1 MTTALPFLPSN
12 ATPLKESTSTKA
24 QNSKQ
29 DLAAAQSGQSQSS
42 ANANQTDNQS
52 SGVDSSPKDFS
63 SWLSTGDKPATD
75 KQSLNST
82 PVPSATT
89 LSQGE
94 PLNAVTDIVLDQTAQ
109 ALFTPINLSL
119 TSKQV
124 LHTSHFLNKSQI
136 AISQNDLSGE
146 VTSDNLIATPLI
158 EIAGDSLTVTKK
170 DSISSGVLKTK
181 IQQSVVTPQ
190 VVVDP
195 SLLPLIVPAPVN
207 LVTANNSL
215 VKQDEG
221 SLAPSQ
227 DNLILT
233 GNTLSDTNSNTGAQ
247 LTQAA
252 NSGIYSSTQLIS
264 NAGLRNDTLAAD
276 SVRSNVQAKS
286 SITASQLQASNLSD
300 INSNT
305 GGLKATLITD
315 PSLSTLSL
323 SSVKLTTENLTPP
336 PRVAANI
343 NPQASISTEQ
353 LPSLVGTST
362 PITAG
367 VLPALNSALPAPTLP
382 STPVLSSNLPTK
394 DKFNTAPL
402 NQQTLPEKA
411 EDVGKVIDQALP
423 SSSLPQLTALTGV
436 LPGVTPPI
444 QKETANS
451 DLSQTSDFNSLI
463 GSNITA
469 TVSGGE
475 KSAGHNNGSGT
486 NNQNHGRSA
495 DKNSLVPEN
504 NGLTNSISTSGT
516 PIASRKLPMA
526 YASQIRSTVDS
537 SLPLEMSSVR
547 GAVLEAKKVNSQ
559 VVVTPADTRAA
570 VDQINKLV
578 DTHIT
583 QSENLS
589 KTINLGFKFGDT
601 DVGLKVQVKDG
612 TVITQFSTDSNEIRA
627 ALSSEWQSSS
637 FSSKNHNFQF
647 AEPTF
652 TSTTGGNTQN
662 PFNSENNQNP
672 QYQSYDGSFAGLATP
687 TNSRVQ
693 TSVPQQVA
701 DGDSSIQQGQLRTF
715 A

>member
-12 ATPLKESTSTKA
+12 ATPLKENTSTKT

-29 DLAAAQSGQSQSS
+29 NLAAAQSGQSQSS
-42 ANANQTDNQS
+42 ANAIQTDNQS
-52 SGVDSSPKDFS
+52 SGTDSSPKDFS

-75 KQSLNST
+75 KQPLNPT
-82 PVPSATT
+82 PAPSATT
-89 LSQGE
+89 PSQGV
-94 PLNAVTDIVLDQTAQ
+94 PLEAVTDVVLDPTAQ

-119 TSKQV
+119 TSKQA

-136 AISQNDLSGE
+136 DNSQNDLSGE
-146 VTSDNLIATPLI
+146 VTSDNLIVTPLI
-158 EIAGDSLTVTKK
+158 ENAGDSLTVTKK

-190 VVVDP
+190 IAVDP

-207 LVTANNSL
+207 LITADSSL
-215 VKQDEG
+215 VKQNEG
-221 SLAPSQ
+221 SLVSTQ
-227 DNLILT
+227 DNPILT
-233 GNTLSDTNSNTGAQ
+233 GNAVSDTTSNTGVQ

-252 NSGIYSSTQLIS
+252 NSGTYSGTQLRS
-264 NAGLRNDTLAAD
+264 NAGLRNDSLTAD
-276 SVRSNVQAKS
+276 SARSNGQPKS
-286 SITASQLQASNLSD
+286 STTASQLQASNLSD

-315 PSLSTLSL
+315 PTLSTLSL

-336 PRVAANI
+336 PRVASNI

-353 LPSLVGTST
+353 LPSPVVTPT

-382 STPVLSSNLPTK
+382 STPVISSNLPTQ
-394 DKFNTAPL
+394 DKFNTALL
-402 NQQTLPEKA
+402 NQQRLPEKA
-411 EDVGKVIDQALP
+411 EDVGKVIEQALP
-423 SSSLPQLTALTGV
+423 ASSLPQLTALTGV
-436 LPGVTPPI
+436 LPGVTPSI

-451 DLSQTSDFNSLI
+451 GITQAGDFNSLP
-463 GSNITA
+463 GQNIIA
-469 TVSGGE
+469 SVSGGE
-475 KSAGHNNGSGT
+475 KSADHNNGSGT
-486 NNQNHGRSA
+486 NNKNHGRST
-495 DKNSLVPEN
+495 DKNSLVSEN

-516 PIASRKLPMA
+516 PIAIRKLPMA
-526 YASQIRSTVDS
+526 YASQIRSTVES

-559 VVVTPADTRAA
+559 VVVTPVNTRAA

-687 TNSRVQ
+687 SNSRVQ

>member
-12 ATPLKESTSTKA
+12 ATPLKENTSTKT

-29 DLAAAQSGQSQSS
+29 NLAAAQSGQSQSS
-42 ANANQTDNQS
+42 ANAIQTDNQS
-52 SGVDSSPKDFS
+52 SGTDSSPKDFS

-75 KQSLNST
+75 KQPLNPT
-82 PVPSATT
+82 PAPSATT
-89 LSQGE
+89 PSQGV
-94 PLNAVTDIVLDQTAQ
+94 PLEAVTDVVLDPTAQ

-119 TSKQV
+119 TSKQA

-136 AISQNDLSGE
+136 DNSQNDLSGE
-146 VTSDNLIATPLI
+146 VTSDNLIVTPLI
-158 EIAGDSLTVTKK
+158 EIAGDSHTVTKK
-170 DSISSGVLKTK
+170 DSISSSVLKTK
-181 IQQSVVTPQ
+181 IQQSVVSPQ
-190 VVVDP
+190 IAVDP

-207 LVTANNSL
+207 LITADSSL
-215 VKQDEG
+215 VKQNEG
-221 SLAPSQ
+221 SLVSTQ
-227 DNLILT
+227 DNPILT
-233 GNTLSDTNSNTGAQ
+233 GNAVSDTTSNTGVQ

-252 NSGIYSSTQLIS
+252 NSGTYSGTQLRS
-264 NAGLRNDTLAAD
+264 NAGLRNDTLTAD
-276 SVRSNVQAKS
+276 SARSNGQPKS
-286 SITASQLQASNLSD
+286 STTASQLQASNLSD

-315 PSLSTLSL
+315 PTLSTLSL

-336 PRVAANI
+336 PRVASNI

-353 LPSLVGTST
+353 LPSPVVTPT

-367 VLPALNSALPAPTLP
+367 VLPALNSAVPAPTLP
-382 STPVLSSNLPTK
+382 STPVISSNLPTQ
-394 DKFNTAPL
+394 DKFNTALL
-402 NQQTLPEKA
+402 NQQRLPEKA
-411 EDVGKVIDQALP
+411 EDVGKVIEQALP
-423 SSSLPQLTALTGV
+423 ASSLPQLTALTGV
-436 LPGVTPPI
+436 LPGVTPSI

-451 DLSQTSDFNSLI
+451 GITQAGDFNSLP
-463 GSNITA
+463 GQNIIA
-469 TVSGGE
+469 SVSGGE
-475 KSAGHNNGSGT
+475 KSADHNNGSGT
-486 NNQNHGRSA
+486 NNKNHGRST
-495 DKNSLVPEN
+495 DKNSLVSEN

-516 PIASRKLPMA
+516 PIATRKLPMA
-526 YASQIRSTVDS
+526 YASQIRSTVES

-547 GAVLEAKKVNSQ
+547 GAVLEDKKVNSQ
-559 VVVTPADTRAA
+559 VVVTPVNTRAA

-601 DVGLKVQVKDG
+601 DVGLKVQVQDG

-637 FSSKNHNFQF
+637 FSSKSHNFQF

-687 TNSRVQ
+687 SNSRVQ